1 MEKDIYQKSLEFHIL
16 HGGKIDIVSKV
27 PVKDRDTLS
36 MVYTPGVA
44 EVCRAISKDISIAK
58 TATLKGNTVG
68 IISDG
73 SAILGLGNLGAHS
86 AIPVMEG
93 KAVIFK
99 EFAGLNGFPICLDT
113 QNVDEI
119 VETVV
124 RIAPVFG
131 AINLEDISAP
141 RCFEIEKKLRE
152 RLNIPIMHDDQHGT
166 ATVVLAGLINSLKL
180 AGKDKE
186 NVKIVI
192 NGVGAA
198 GTAVAKLLILY
209 GFKHFIFVDTV
220 GVIHKGRTDLS
231 PQKIELLEIA
241 NTVPQNDIT
250 ARTLADALSGA
261 DIFIGVSKG
270 DILTQE
276 MVKSMNEKPIIF
288 ALANPVPEI
297 MPDIAK
303 DSGAFIIATGRSDYP
318 NQVNN
323 ALAYPGIFKGAL
335 DSNLVQFEQE
345 MFIDVALA
353 LANCVESP
361 TTENILPDIFNPN
374 IVRAIVKVFTD
385 KNVI

>member
-36 MVYTPGVA
+36 LVYTPGVA

-231 PQKIELLEIA
+231 PQKIELLEIV
-241 NTVPQNDIT
+241 NTVSQNDIM

-270 DILTQE
+270 DILTKE

-374 IVRAIVKVFTD
+374 IVRAIVKVFAD

>member
-231 PQKIELLEIA
+231 PQKIELLEIV
-241 NTVPQNDIT
+241 NTVSQNDIM

-270 DILTQE
+270 DILTKE